1 MRITWLLERTD
12 QLWGGVKQALE
23 AANWLHQ
30 QGEQVVVLSRSGPPA
45 WMALTCPFR
54 TVPDFRAEHL
64 PDADVLIGT
73 FWTTVPWAAAAGPG
87 KGVPV
92 HFCQGYEGDNPE
104 NQPLRD
110 RIEAVYRL
118 PGVQHV
124 TIAPNLTRLLREHFG
139 LWPREIPYA
148 IDHHVH
154 RPGPVRAP
162 GRPLR
167 VGLVGPY
174 QIAWKDLATGFAACR
189 LAAAA
194 GQPLVL
200 VRATNT
206 TPDAAERDPG
216 FPVEWHQQ
224 LPPAAMGDYYRSLD
238 VLLATSRGAEE
249 GFFLPAIEAMACG
262 VPVVMTDIPC
272 FRAHGDAAGD
282 HRYALFV
289 PPQDPAA
296 MAEALVVAGNVPEVR
311 AALREHGLALAQ
323 RYTMERMGNA
333 LRTALHEFADSPHA
347 AITPTTVGA
356 CTPAGGTR
364 PQPAAACAAP
374 ASTASMATAT
384 PLPPSSERSNLRL
397 VAPATA
403 APQPAPFATIA
414 TQLRQLAAQLLHQ
427 QHTGLAAQALSAAA
441 CLCPGDWDLQRQ
453 AAEASHLAGDH
464 GAALQRL
471 DALLQRGLDDEQL
484 HAARGHVL
492 HALGRMADAAQAF
505 RAALAVGIRTADAYN
520 RLGVVLFQAG
530 DLKGARQNFEKALA
544 LQPGHGDATAN
555 LAALPAA

>member
-23 AANWLHQ
+23 MANWLHQ
-30 QGEQVVVLSRSGPPA
+30 QGEQVVVLSRSGPPT
-45 WMALTCPFR
+45 WMTLTCPFQ
-54 TVPDFRAEHL
+54 TVVDFRSEHL

-92 HFCQGYEGDNPE
+92 HFCQGYEGLNPE
-104 NQPLRD
+104 NQALRD

-124 TIAPNLTRLLREHFG
+124 TIAPNLTKLLREHFG

-148 IDHHVH
+148 IDHSVH
-154 RPGPVRAP
+154 HPGPAQSP
-162 GRPLR
+162 KRPLR

-174 QIAWKDLATGFAACR
+174 QIAWKDLATGFAACE
-189 LAAAA
+189 LAQQA

-206 TPDAAERDPG
+206 VPDPAERNLAIA
-216 FPVEWHQQ
+216 VEWHQQ
-224 LPPAAMGDYYRSLD
+224 VPPAAMGDFYRSLD

-272 FRAHGDAAGD
+272 FRAHGDATGD

-289 PPQDPAA
+289 PPRDPAA

-311 AALREHGLALAQ
+311 AALREHGLAVAG
-323 RYTMERMGNA
+323 RYTVERMGAA
-333 LRTALHEFADSPHA
+333 LRTALLEFAKAAAGHA
-347 AITPTTVGA
+347 APSTM
-356 CTPAGGTR
+356 
-364 PQPAAACAAP
+364 AACAP
-374 ASTASMATAT
+374 TQETARTPPATAQ
-384 PLPPSSERSNLRL
+384 PAHVRPPAATERTNLRL
-397 VAPATA
+397 VTPPPAQS
-403 APQPAPFATIA
+403 QPTTFGELAGR
-414 TQLRQLAAQLLHQ
+414 LRQLATQLLHQ
-427 QHTGLAAQALSAAA
+427 QQPGPAAQALTAAA
-441 CLCPGDWDLQRQ
+441 CLCPDDLDLQRQ

-464 GAALQRL
+464 QTALLRL
-471 DALLQRGLDDEQL
+471 DNLVQRGLDDEGL
-484 HAARGHVL
+484 HACRGHVL
-492 HALGRMADAAQAF
+492 HALGRMADAAQSF

-520 RLGVVLFQAG
+520 RLGVVLFLAG
-530 DLKGARQNFEKALA
+530 DLKGARHNFEKALV